1 MADTD
6 RSLASQKLPEVSIGY
21 RLRRLLPPYQGERR
35 RSASLGGILRPPYQG
50 GSGGIRLGP
59 LIPHLVLI
67 AYSIIALFP
76 ILMILVNSF
85 KSRRAIF
92 GEPFGLPSTETFSLI
107 GYETVFSRANFQ
119 TYFLNSIIVTLAALL
134 LTLLI
139 GSMAAYALAEYR
151 FRGNTWLGLYLAF
164 GIMIPIRLGTVGIL
178 RMMVSFSLVNTL
190 VALILV
196 YIAQALPLTIFI
208 LTQFMRQV
216 PGELKDAARID
227 GASEYRIFGL
237 VLPLVRPALGAIGI
251 FTMIPIWN
259 DLWFPLILAP
269 SGRTATI
276 TLGVQQ
282 FLGQFVSDWNAV
294 LSSLTLAMVPILI
307 FYIIFSQQMI
317 RSITA
322 GAIK

>member
-1 MADTD
+1 MLSDTHQIPSHAT
-6 RSLASQKLPEVSIGY
+6 RPSFFY
-21 RLRRLLPPYQGERR
+21 RLGRFIDR
-35 RSASLGGILRPPYQG
+35 
-50 GSGGIRLGP
+50 

-67 AYSIIALFP
+67 FFTVLALFP
-76 ILMILVNSF
+76 IVMIVVNSF
-85 KSRRAIF
+85 KIKKAIF
-92 GEPFGLPSTETFSLI
+92 GQPFAFPTEKTFSLI
-107 GYETVFSRANFQ
+107 GYDTVFLRSNFQ
-119 TYFLNSIIVTLAALL
+119 VNFVNSIVVTFLALI
-134 LTLLI
+134 LTLWI
-139 GSMAAYALAEYR
+139 GSMASFALSEYS
-151 FRGNTWLGLYLAF
+151 FKGSTWLALYLSI

-178 RMMVSFSLVNTL
+178 HLMVALDLVNTL
-190 VALILV
+190 TALILV
-196 YIAQALPLTIFI
+196 YIAQALPLTVFI

-216 PGELKDAARID
+216 PRDLKEAARLD
-227 GASEYRIFGL
+227 GASEYQIYWM
-237 VLPLVRPALGAIGI
+237 VVPLVRPAVGAIGI

-269 SGRTATI
+269 SAKTATI

-307 FYIIFSQQMI
+307 FYLIFSQQMI